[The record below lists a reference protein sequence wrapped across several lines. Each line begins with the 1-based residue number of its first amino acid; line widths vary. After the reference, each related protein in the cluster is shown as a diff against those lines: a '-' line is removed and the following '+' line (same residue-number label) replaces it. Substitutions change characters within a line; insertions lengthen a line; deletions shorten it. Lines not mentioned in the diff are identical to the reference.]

1 MISFTSRVQR
11 FSKPAWLSE
20 AECSLEICSNRVHV
34 KSPKP
39 APSRTPRSTRVSA
52 IEGAWGGIGDK
63 LAVMTRLRD
72 WCAETRD
79 PAPVLEIETLR
90 SLRAQRSVRIL
101 AGVAALALLSMLMHL
116 PAGFGTVHV
125 AALCAAAAGLAAL
138 HLAGQDRGRVRQT
151 PAIEQLSGVGDRLEQ
166 RIEVLQD
173 LQWEISEREVRYRD
187 LLDQQHDVIVRRDS
201 DGRLTFANRAF
212 ARVFGQE
219 PEAAIGHPFALRV
232 LEGPDTTRLLTEDNE
247 RRRTSIQLVE
257 TVAGPRW
264 MLWDEQLVPGAGVG
278 QFEFQCVGRD
288 VTESN
293 RIQAELTAARDQAE
307 AANRAK
313 SRFLAAMSHEIRTP
327 MNGILGMSSLL
338 IETAPTT
345 EQQTYVEA
353 IDYSARTLLALIDE
367 ILDFSKIEAGKL
379 VLAEAPFSLAPCVEA
394 AVELLA
400 PRAYEKGLEIAWT
413 LDADLPRRFHGDEA
427 RIRQLLLNLLSN
439 AIKFTDVGGIVVHV
453 SGKPAP
459 DDKNRYQLSIAVRD
473 TGIGLSEEDKK
484 SLFMEFEQADAALRR
499 RNGGTGLG
507 LAISKRIAGA
517 MGGDI
522 SVVSSP
528 GHGSTFTITI
538 AVTALAA
545 KVFEP
550 DPDRVEEVRHDADV
564 RVVLAMQG
572 QFERTMLRDVL
583 QQANVPCV
591 AVSPRQAV
599 EVVRRAATDGVPFN
613 RIVVDAGGRSSDAAE
628 LLAEARAAAPAE
640 KVRGVLL
647 VNVLARAA
655 LRDYREAGF
664 DAYLVRPVRPAAFL
678 DQLGLPSPDCPSERR
693 AVVADANRN
702 RPFWCGDRDLQRQPR
717 VLLAEDNDI
726 NALLARRM
734 IEGSGC
740 VVEWV
745 KNGQDAIDRIQAAVN
760 GEAAAIDLVL
770 MDIFMPHVDG
780 VEAAQRIMA
789 LFDATDP
796 TVSVRPPIVALT
808 ANAFAEDRRRYVD
821 AGMDD
826 YLSKPFDRL
835 ALDSVLERWL
845 PRSSSPGSALPRAQ
859 S

>member
-1 MISFTSRVQR
+1 M
-11 FSKPAWLSE
+11 
-20 AECSLEICSNRVHV
+20 

-72 WCAETRD
+72 WCSETRD

-212 ARVFGQE
+212 AQVFGQD

-264 MLWDEQLVPGAGVG
+264 MLWDEQLVPGAGIG

-353 IDYSARTLLALIDE
+353 IDHSARTLLALIDE

-400 PRAYEKGLEIAWT
+400 PRAYDKGLEIAWT
-413 LDADLPRRFHGDEA
+413 LDRDLPRRFHGDEA

-453 SGKPAP
+453 SGQPAP
-459 DDKNRYQLSIAVRD
+459 DDNNRYQLSIAVRD

-528 GHGSTFTITI
+528 GRGSTFTITI

-550 DPDRVEEVRHDADV
+550 DPDRVEAVRHDADV
-564 RVVLAMQG
+564 RVVLAMEG

-613 RIVVDAGGRSSDAAE
+613 RIVVDAGGRASDGAEMLAGPREAA
-628 LLAEARAAAPAE
+628 RTE
-640 KVRGVLL
+640 KVRG
-647 VNVLARAA
+647 ASPGSGWGRAA

-678 DQLGLPSPDCPSERR
+678 DQLGLASPDCPSERR

-702 RPFWCGDRDLQRQPR
+702 RPFWGGDRALQRQPR

-745 KNGQDAIDRIQAAVN
+745 KNGQDAIARIQAAVD

-835 ALDSVLERWL
+835 ALDGVLERWL
-845 PRSSSPGSALPRAQ
+845 PRSSSP
-859 S
+859 